1 MGHAFKDLG
10 NRTRAGIVAAC
21 MALLLL
27 AATAARAVDVRI
39 ATMNLCNL
47 KDSKPVPFAS
57 FSNIVKR
64 VQPDILAIQEVS
76 SSQEA
81 ALTALFA
88 TMPKPLPHR
97 AFMPAPGTGRTTAS
111 GDKVAIFSAW
121 PIAAA
126 AIVKEN
132 YHDPD
137 AVEFMRWP
145 IHAKIEVPGA
155 LNPLH
160 VITLHAAAGTVN
172 NPRRILRDLEARRVR
187 EYIEGHILG
196 KDENDVE
203 YVVLG
208 DFNDSAPGRLDT
220 PSEAA
225 TFQPASFTYAQFHNY
240 ETNKSGKEGSSF
252 GKEGNF
258 VLGADHPWH
267 SNNADRASFKMDYRP
282 YPTERVGDARPV
294 DAFQTGSATNWTTE
308 LDGKVYRLDYILFSP
323 EILASSYGPPRAE
336 VYHSAGD
343 SPASPGLRKPGEL
356 PDSSSS
362 TNASDHLMVFGDF
375 HMIDEVGGLTPV
387 AILSEVVHNAANTN
401 ANYIEIC
408 NTGNGGL
415 DLSGYSIELY
425 APGSST
431 VMASLSLDAV
441 TNLPADG
448 AYWIAAEARNAAGVW
463 DATPDAVWDALAG
476 LAGTGAIVLRNPAGA
491 VHDIYGA
498 IGVDGSGKPWEYTGS
513 AASRVPGV
521 TDPMPTW
528 HAAEWNIAAASA
540 ATPGSHLAV
549 AEANAVLTDIALHA
563 AGRDSTAP
571 LASESVRFEA
581 TAIPNALASNLAMQV
596 FFSINGGAWAAVA
609 MTNSSGTSWASAAT
623 DVHATGGGSID
634 YYATLS
640 FDGPGEWSPVTSAT
654 LGYTFPAGATATN
667 LNDVLI
673 NEVKTSGSTN
683 EFIELV
689 GGAGIDL
696 AGWKLELRTGS
707 AGSVWSCTFP
717 VGCTI
722 PSGGNTTDVYTNRV
736 GFFVAALSSNATPN
750 CHFAF
755 PTNCHEKGTSHLVS
769 DTAPRML
776 VLKNAAGTVV
786 DAVALASTND
796 FLDMT
801 LPKTLS
807 TTVARGA
814 GNYLHCLGP
823 APTGANAS
831 LQAPDNIRTGCTD
844 PGLYALPAWSSTNAT
859 PGKLNKNQATGALR
873 LARVDT
879 DADGLLD
886 DEDNCPT
893 TPNTLQSDID
903 DDGYGDDCDPD
914 MDGDAVPNGIDNC
927 PTEFNPLQED
937 YDADGIG
944 NACDDDYNAEEWEGA
959 VETFHIDFE
968 DAGSKNTFS
977 SVVTNTL
984 GGREWILGR
993 GTYIGTDANDRK
1005 FGDKALRILTNATL
1019 TLVGPLTNG
1028 LDSISFFYGPYGT
1041 NAPAV
1046 SNILVEAS
1054 TDGGATWLTYA
1065 DIPTGG
1071 AGDLAHF
1078 ATRLGIP
1085 RGAAFRLRA
1094 GDGSSKDRLDIDN
1107 ILLVSRLP
1115 VEVSCEL
1122 AAEITV
1128 DWNGTAH
1135 TNDFHVTP
1143 TNAVWTVRYLA
1154 EGAEESVDAPV
1165 DVGTYAA
1172 TVSVQAGAAWPA
1184 AEFVFPASV
1193 TINEVQP
1200 DPVIATDETLA
1211 TAVAAVLSGTV
1222 VANTTNQL
1230 DVIFEYG
1237 TSTSFGNKLWAGTV
1251 GGFGETYV
1259 DCTIENLLPDTLYY
1273 WRLHV
1278 GSAVSGPRSFT
1289 TDSLERPV
1297 AVLDGV
1303 DATQA
1308 LVSWTGIEGATNY
1321 ILNVWHIDGAG
1332 GVSTID
1338 VDFQDW
1344 EYLPASETSSSVK
1357 TQETAI
1363 GTWTFSGMSVYD
1375 KGSESGIGSK
1385 GFVSFRNTS
1394 AWLQFPALDRVSAIA
1409 LAGRSMDGLA
1419 TLKLQESR
1427 DGGATFTDVETFSL
1441 NSTTAT
1447 NRHAWSAGQPAGTI
1461 FRLLRSGNHIA
1472 NVHDLHITLAAAA
1485 AVPLDG
1491 MPAAVAENVFLL
1503 EGLAPST
1510 TYYLTVKA
1518 QGRGWETG
1526 LSGELQFTTAAGG
1539 GSIPAI
1545 TLPLEIPPFPV
1556 GIEGRVEF
1564 TVSGDPQPAV
1574 TIKNSSEDA
1583 WRFGFV
1589 TNSWDATAKSGRY
1602 TFHYTPDAPEPG
1614 YETQNFAMT
1623 ASNAYGVHA
1632 VALPI
1637 RVWTA
1642 EDAFAQWLA
1651 DRFGATSNAPAF
1663 APAADADS
1671 DGMTTWDEYLAD
1683 TCPTDAASVLKL
1695 ELRQDLTTA
1704 TQAVFRFASR
1714 TGRWYRLLY
1723 RTNLLSAP
1731 LTNDLGPGTG
1741 ADITLRTNLDA
1752 TWFGSIRAQPEEPGK
1767 QGGEAGMQP

>member
-1 MGHAFKDLG
+1 MEKASKGFHHRILG
-10 NRTRAGIVAAC
+10 WAAAC
-21 MALLLL
+21 VFLL

-121 PIAAA
+121 PIAAS

-160 VITLHAAAGTVN
+160 VVTVHSAATTVSI
-172 NPRRILRDLEARRVR
+172 PLRIHRGLEARRVR
-187 EYIEGHILG
+187 EYVEERILG
-196 KDENDVE
+196 ADENDVE

-208 DFNDSAPGRLDT
+208 DFNDSAPGRWDA
-220 PSEAA
+220 PAEAA
-225 TFQPASFTYAQFHNY
+225 AFQPASFTYAQFRKY
-240 ETNKSGKEGSSF
+240 ETNGNFGSGAD
-252 GKEGNF
+252 F
-258 VLGADHPWH
+258 VLGRDHPWH
-267 SNNADRASFKMDYRP
+267 ATNAARESFVMDYRP
-282 YPTERVGDARPV
+282 YPTERFGDVRPV
-294 DAFQTGSATNWTTE
+294 DAFQTGTAAKWVTNWKGG
-308 LDGKVYRLDYILFSP
+308 DGLGIYRLDYILFSP
-323 EILASSYGPPRAE
+323 EIMASSYGAPVAE
-336 VYHSAGD
+336 VYYSADD
-343 SPASPGLRKPGEL
+343 SAASPGLRKPGPL
-356 PDSSSS
+356 PDPASS
-362 TNASDHLMVFGDF
+362 TNASDHFLVFSDF

-387 AILSEVVHNAANTN
+387 AILSELVHNPANPAAN
-401 ANYIEIC
+401 YVEIC
-408 NTGNGGL
+408 NTGNGPL
-415 DLSGYSIELY
+415 DLAGYTLELY
-425 APGSST
+425 PDGSSVAAET
-431 VMASLSLDAV
+431 RSLDGIVLAAGAACWLAYD
-441 TNLPADG
+441 TNEARRAWGTVPDAAWEGIGYADG
-448 AYWIAAEARNAAGVW
+448 
-463 DATPDAVWDALAG
+463 DD
-476 LAGTGAIVLRNPAGA
+476 AIVLRNAAGA

-498 IGVDGSGKPWEYTGS
+498 IGVDGTGRAWNYTAS

-521 TDPMPTW
+521 TEPMATW
-528 HAAEWNIAAASA
+528 HAAEWAIADVSA
-540 ATPGSHLAV
+540 ATPGTHLAV
-549 AEANAVLTDIALHA
+549 AEANASLTDVALRA
-563 AGRDSTAP
+563 ADRDSSAP
-571 LASESVRFEA
+571 LASDDFRFAA
-581 TAIPNALASNLAMQV
+581 TAIPNVLASNLAMTALFRV
-596 FFSINGGAWAAVA
+596 DGGDWHTAA
-609 MTNSSGTSWASAAT
+609 MTNAAGTAWLSAAT
-623 DVHATGGGSID
+623 NGAQSAGSSMD
-634 YYATLS
+634 YYVSLA
-640 FDGPGEWSPVTSAT
+640 FDGPGGWSPLSSAVRS
-654 LGYTFPAGATATN
+654 YTFPGSAAATN

-673 NEVKTSGSTN
+673 NEVKTSGATN
-683 EFIELV
+683 EFVELV
-689 GGAGIDL
+689 GAAGLDL
-696 AGWKLELRTGS
+696 SGWKLECFTKS
-707 AGSVWSCTFP
+707 ALSRWH
-717 VGCTI
+717 CTI
-722 PSGGNTTDVYTNRV
+722 PDDCVIPDDGVTDKFGNPI
-736 GFFVAALSSNATPN
+736 GFFVAGTPGAPN
-750 CHFAF
+750 CDFVIAN
-755 PTNCHEKGTSHLVS
+755 TNLLADNTEKN
-769 DTAPRML
+769 PCML
-776 VLKNAAGTVV
+776 ILKNAAGAVV
-786 DAVALASTND
+786 DAVALASTNA
-796 FLDMT
+796 FVEMK
-801 LPKTLS
+801 LPTGVS
-807 TTVARGA
+807 TDVARGA
-814 GNYLHCLGP
+814 ANYLHCLGTS
-823 APTGANAS
+823 PTAAAFS
-831 LQAPDNIRTGCTD
+831 LQCPDDVRTGCTD

-859 PGKLNKNQATGALR
+859 PGKLNKNQANGALR

-886 DEDNCPT
+886 DEDNCPDT
-893 TPNTLQSDID
+893 ANTIQSDID

-914 MDGDAVPNGIDNC
+914 MDGDAVPNEIDNC
-927 PTEFNPLQED
+927 PAEYNPRQED
-937 YDADGIG
+937 YDGDHVG
-944 NACDDDYNAEEWEGA
+944 NACDGDHDPAEWEGRT
-959 VETFHIDFE
+959 ETFFLDFE
-968 DAGSKNTFS
+968 NVSKAYYPPTVTF
-977 SVVTNTL
+977 TNSGRVWTL
-984 GGREWILGR
+984 SPETI
-993 GTYIGTDANDRK
+993 IGKTDK
-1005 FGDKALRILTNATL
+1005 DKRIGAQAMRTRTNATL
-1019 TLVGPLTNG
+1019 TLAGPLTNG
-1028 LDSISFFYGPYGT
+1028 LHILSFFFGRYGSNTGT
-1041 NAPAV
+1041 P
-1046 SNILVEAS
+1046 NILVEAS
-1054 TDGGATWLTYA
+1054 TNDCATWETYA
-1065 DIPTGG
+1065 SVPTAKA
-1071 AGDLAHF
+1071 AGL
-1078 ATRLGIP
+1078 TNVVLVGLGIP
-1085 RGAAFRLRA
+1085 DGAHFRLRT
-1094 GDGSSKDRLDIDN
+1094 DGGTSSKQLDIDN
-1107 ILLVSRLP
+1107 ILLVSMLP
-1115 VEVSCEL
+1115 VEVACEL

-1154 EGAEESVDAPV
+1154 EGAEESVSAPV

-1278 GSAVSGPRSFT
+1278 GHAVSGPRSFT

-1297 AVLDGV
+1297 AVLDGA

-1375 KGSESGIGSK
+1375 KGAASGIGSK

-1461 FRLLRSGNHIA
+1461 FRLLRSGNRIA

-1518 QGRGWETG
+1518 QGRGWETD
-1526 LSGELQFTTAAGG
+1526 LSGELQFTTAAGDG
-1539 GSIPAI
+1539 AIPAI
-1545 TLPLEIPPFPV
+1545 TLPLEIPPFQV

-1752 TWFGSIRAQPEEPGK
+1752 TWFGTLRVSPDAPSD
-1767 QGGEAGMQP
+1767 